1 MSDSTSVNELLDA
14 LAKVLLRCFVLG
26 AVLLSFWFVLFL
38 VAGNCIHEIH
48 GKWFSMT
55 PHEFDL
61 ICYCGMG
68 LVKLFV
74 LLFFLFPY
82 IAIRCVLRKRRVA
95 GA

>member
-14 LAKVLLRCFVLG
+14 LAKVLLGCFVLG
-26 AVLLSFWFVLFL
+26 AVLLSFWFGLFL
-38 VAGNCIHEIH
+38 VAGDCIHAIH
-48 GKWFSMT
+48 GEWFSMT

-68 LVKLFV
+68 LVKLYLF
-74 LLFFLFPY
+74 LFFLFPY

-95 GA
+95 